1 MPYCRNCGQE
11 LPDGTKFCPSC
22 GAPAE
27 QETPRSAPPAPA
39 PEPQGEA
46 PKTGRGRRIALWCVG
61 GVILVVAVAVA
72 MAVRA
77 AWPGELTEEQLE
89 RIQTNAER
97 RIGAVLETLGYEDAV
112 EAQVVITDQVERE
125 ECDEHVLCL
134 ERNYDID
141 FRLTTDG
148 SLSAMDKAAIM
159 VLMEEVYGRVDYGTY
174 KYKSNDSSP
183 NDLFDAWDADYER
196 DNPYGDHVGEI
207 MGVTIPATD
216 YSWRANS
223 GFEIDGGICLV
234 AIDQVHVFGDDAGHY
249 STGEVMDYI
258 LSRI

>member
-1 MPYCRNCGQE
+1 M
-11 LPDGTKFCPSC
+11 
-22 GAPAE
+22 
-27 QETPRSAPPAPA
+27 PRSAPPAPA
-39 PEPQGEA
+39 PESQGEA

-77 AWPGELTEEQLE
+77 AWPGELTKEQLE

-97 RIGAVLETLGYEDAV
+97 RIGTVLETLGYEDAV
-112 EAQVVITDQVERE
+112 EAQVVITDKVERE

-159 VLMEEVYGRVDYGTY
+159 VWMEDSYGNVDYGTY
-174 KYKSNDSSP
+174 KYKSNSNSSK
-183 NDLFDAWDADYER
+183 DLTAVWDADYER
-196 DNPYGDHVGEI
+196 DNPYGDHVEKI

-223 GFEIDGGICLV
+223 GFEIDGSPCIV
-234 AIDQVHVFGDDAGHY
+234 AIDQVYVYGAGADRY

>member
-27 QETPRSAPPAPA
+27 QETPRSAPTAPA

-77 AWPGELTEEQLE
+77 AWPGELTKEQLE

-112 EAQVVITDQVERE
+112 EAQVVITDKVERE

-159 VLMEEVYGRVDYGTY
+159 VWMEDSYGNVDYGTY
-174 KYKSNDSSP
+174 KYKSNSNSSK
-183 NDLFDAWDADYER
+183 DLTAVWDADYER
-196 DNPYGDHVGEI
+196 DNPYGDHVEKI

-216 YSWRANS
+216 YSWSANS
-223 GFEIDGGICLV
+223 GFEIDGSPCIV
-234 AIDQVHVFGDDAGHY
+234 AIDQVYVYGAGADRY

>member
-1 MPYCRNCGQE
+1 MPCCRNCGQE

-77 AWPGELTEEQLE
+77 AWPGELTKEQLE

-112 EAQVVITDQVERE
+112 EAQVVITDKVERE
-125 ECDEHVLCL
+125 ECDEHFLCL
-134 ERNYDID
+134 ERNYDIG

-159 VLMEEVYGRVDYGTY
+159 VWMEDSHGNVDYGTY
-174 KYKSNDSSP
+174 KYKSNSNSSK
-183 NDLFDAWDADYER
+183 DLTAVWDADYER
-196 DNPYGDHVGEI
+196 DNPYGDHVEKI

-216 YSWRANS
+216 YSWTAHS
-223 GFEIDGGICLV
+223 GFEIDGRTCIV
-234 AIDQVHVFGDDAGHY
+234 AIDQVYVYGAGADRY

>member
-72 MAVRA
+72 MTVRA
-77 AWPGELTEEQLE
+77 AWPGEFTKEQLE

-112 EAQVVITDQVERE
+112 EAQVVITDKVERE

-148 SLSAMDKAAIM
+148 SLSAMDKAAIV
-159 VLMEEVYGRVDYGTY
+159 VLMEDFHGTIDYGG
-174 KYKSNDSSP
+174 KYKSNSSSS
-183 NDLFDAWDADYER
+183 NDLDAVWDADYER
-196 DNPYGDHVGEI
+196 DNPYGDHVREI

-216 YSWRANS
+216 YSWTAHS
-223 GFEIDGGICLV
+223 GFEIDGSLCLE
-234 AIDQVHVFGDDAGHY
+234 AGDQVHVFGAGADRY